1 MSEFCIQSTS
11 GVLDES
17 LSLRG
22 SEVAGMNIQVCLSV
36 ERPTL
41 LTFALFPLLLHTSKA
56 MITTSQPRISHM
68 IMASNNTL
76 EDFAHC
82 FSLLAMHVH

>member
-11 GVLDES
+11 GVLDKN

-41 LTFALFPLLLHTSKA
+41 LTFGLFLLLLQCHTSKA
-56 MITTSQPRISHM
+56 TITTSQPRNQSH
-68 IMASNNTL
+68 NYGKL
-76 EDFAHC
+76 
-82 FSLLAMHVH
+82 